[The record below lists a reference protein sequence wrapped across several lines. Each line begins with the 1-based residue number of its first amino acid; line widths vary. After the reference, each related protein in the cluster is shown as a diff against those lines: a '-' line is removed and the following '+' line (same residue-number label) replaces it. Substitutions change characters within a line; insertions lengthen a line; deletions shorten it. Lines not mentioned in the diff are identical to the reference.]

1 MKVVTLI
8 VLDDGSEIRI
18 EAKQA
23 GYLGLQCQHCLTMY
37 ELAGDLT
44 SAQAHEVAAIYN
56 QHVESCRT
64 GVKRLPAAG
73 RA

>member
-8 VLDDGSEIRI
+8 VLDDGTEIRI

-37 ELAGDLT
+37 ELGGELT
-44 SAQAHEVAAIYN
+44 REQAHEVAALYS

-64 GVKRLPAAG
+64 VVKHLPG